1 MLENLKKEVCEA
13 NIELFKR
20 GLIIFTW
27 GNVSAIDEKSELV
40 VIKPSGVPY
49 ENMKPNDMVVLN
61 LKGEIIE
68 GKLKPSSDTKTH
80 LELYRNFKEIKA
92 IAHTHSTYATAF
104 AQAGKEIEILGTTAA
119 DYFYES
125 IKLSR
130 DLREDEMNE
139 YELNTGKV
147 IVESLKDKDIL
158 ASPAILVKSH
168 APFIFGKDAFN
179 AVHNATVLEEIA
191 KMNFLTLNLNPN
203 STKIDKFI
211 LDKHY
216 LRKHGKGAY
225 YGQNGKG

>member
-130 DLREDEMNE
+130 ELREDEMNE

-179 AVHNATVLEEIA
+179 AVHNAIVLEEIA
-191 KMNFLTLNLNPN
+191 KMNFISLSLNPN
-203 STKIDKFI
+203 STKIKQFI

-216 LRKHGKGAY
+216 LRKHGKCAY
-225 YGQNGKG
+225 YGQD

>member
-179 AVHNATVLEEIA
+179 AVHNAIVLEEIA
-191 KMNFLTLNLNPN
+191 KMNFISLSLNPN

-225 YGQNGKG
+225 YGQD

>member
-130 DLREDEMNE
+130 DLRKDEMNE

-179 AVHNATVLEEIA
+179 AVHNAIVLEEIA
-191 KMNFLTLNLNPN
+191 KMNFISLSLNPN
-203 STKIDKFI
+203 STKIKQFI

-225 YGQNGKG
+225 YGQD

>member
-27 GNVSAIDEKSELV
+27 GNVSAIDEESKLV

-130 DLREDEMNE
+130 ELREDEMNE

-191 KMNFLTLNLNPN
+191 KMNFISLSLNPN
-203 STKIDKFI
+203 STKIKQFI

-225 YGQNGKG
+225 YGQD

>member
-125 IKLSR
+125 IRLSR

-179 AVHNATVLEEIA
+179 AVHNAIVLEEIA
-191 KMNFLTLNLNPN
+191 KMNFISLSLNPN
-203 STKIDKFI
+203 STKIKQFI

-225 YGQNGKG
+225 YGQD

>member
-168 APFIFGKDAFN
+168 APFIFGKNIFD
-179 AVHNATVLEEIA
+179 AVHNAVVLEEIA
-191 KMNFLTLNLNPN
+191 KMNFISLSLNPN
-203 STKIDKFI
+203 STKIKQFI

-225 YGQNGKG
+225 YGQD

>member
-168 APFIFGKDAFN
+168 APFIFGKNLFD
-179 AVHNATVLEEIA
+179 AVHNSVVLEEIA
-191 KMNFLTLNLNPN
+191 KMNFISLSLNPN

-225 YGQNGKG
+225 YGQD

>member
-68 GKLKPSSDTKTH
+68 GKLKHSSDTKTH

-179 AVHNATVLEEIA
+179 AVHNAIVLEEIA

-203 STKIDKFI
+203 STKIKQFI

-225 YGQNGKG
+225 YGQD

>member
-168 APFIFGKDAFN
+168 APFIFGKNIFD
-179 AVHNATVLEEIA
+179 AVHNAVVLEEIA
-191 KMNFLTLNLNPN
+191 KINFISLSLNPN

-225 YGQNGKG
+225 YGQD

>member
-130 DLREDEMNE
+130 ELREDEMNE

-179 AVHNATVLEEIA
+179 AVHNAIVLEEIA
-191 KMNFLTLNLNPN
+191 KMNFISLSLNPN

-216 LRKHGKGAY
+216 LRKHGKNAY
-225 YGQNGKG
+225 YGQD

>member
-104 AQAGKEIEILGTTAA
+104 AQAGKEIEIIGTTAA

-179 AVHNATVLEEIA
+179 AVHNAIVLEEIA

-225 YGQNGKG
+225 YGQD

>member
-20 GLIIFTW
+20 GLIVFTW

-49 ENMKPNDMVVLN
+49 KNMKPNDMVVLN

-179 AVHNATVLEEIA
+179 AVHNAIVLEEIA
-191 KMNFLTLNLNPN
+191 KMNFISLSLNPN
-203 STKIDKFI
+203 STKIKQFI

-225 YGQNGKG
+225 YGQD

>member
-1 MLENLKKEVCEA
+1 MLENLKKEVCGA

-20 GLIIFTW
+20 GIVIFTW
-27 GNVSAIDEKSELV
+27 GNVSAIDESREFV

-49 ENMKPNDMVVLN
+49 EVMKPSDMVVLN
-61 LKGEIIE
+61 LKGEVVE
-68 GKLKPSSDTKTH
+68 GKLKPSSDTPTH

-92 IAHTHSTYATAF
+92 VAHTHSTYATAF

-119 DYFYES
+119 DYFYEN
-125 IKLSR
+125 IKVSR
-130 DLREDEMNE
+130 DLREDEVDE

-147 IVESLKDKDIL
+147 IVESLKDEDVL

-179 AVHNATVLEEIA
+179 AVHNAVVLEEIA
-191 KMNFLTLNLNPN
+191 KMNFLTLGLNPK
-203 STKIDKFI
+203 SKKIEQFI

-216 LRKHGKGAY
+216 LRKHGKNAY
-225 YGQNGKG
+225 YGQ

>member
-168 APFIFGKDAFN
+168 APFIFGKNIFD
-179 AVHNATVLEEIA
+179 AVHNSVVLEEIA
-191 KMNFLTLNLNPN
+191 KMNFISLSLNPN
-203 STKIDKFI
+203 STKIKQFI

-225 YGQNGKG
+225 YGQD

>member
-49 ENMKPNDMVVLN
+49 ENMKLNDMVVLN

-130 DLREDEMNE
+130 ELREDEMNE

-179 AVHNATVLEEIA
+179 AVHNAIVLEEIA

-225 YGQNGKG
+225 YGQD

>member
-1 MLENLKKEVCEA
+1 MLENLKKEVYEA

-49 ENMKPNDMVVLN
+49 ENMMPNDMVVLN

>member
-119 DYFYES
+119 DYFYEN
-125 IKLSR
+125 IKVSR
-130 DLREDEMNE
+130 ELREDEMNE

-179 AVHNATVLEEIA
+179 AVHNAIVLEEIA
-191 KMNFLTLNLNPN
+191 KMNFISLSLNPN

-225 YGQNGKG
+225 YGQD

>member
-168 APFIFGKDAFN
+168 APFIFGKDVLN
-179 AVHNATVLEEIA
+179 VVHNAVVLEEIA
-191 KMNFLTLNLNPN
+191 KMNFLTLSLNKDVK
-203 STKIDKFI
+203 KIDDFI
-211 LDKHY
+211 LKKHY
-216 LRKHGKGAY
+216 LRKHGNKAY
-225 YGQNGKG
+225 YGQS

>member
-80 LELYRNFKEIKA
+80 LELYRNFKQIKA

-168 APFIFGKDAFN
+168 APFIFGKNIFD
-179 AVHNATVLEEIA
+179 AVHNAVVLEEIA
-191 KMNFLTLNLNPN
+191 KMNFISLSLNPN
-203 STKIDKFI
+203 STKIKQFI

-225 YGQNGKG
+225 YGQD

>member
-104 AQAGKEIEILGTTAA
+104 AQAGKEIEIIGTTAA

-179 AVHNATVLEEIA
+179 AVHNAIVLEEIA
-191 KMNFLTLNLNPN
+191 KINFLTLNLNPN

-225 YGQNGKG
+225 YGQD

>member
-130 DLREDEMNE
+130 ELREDEMNE

-225 YGQNGKG
+225 YGQD

>member
-49 ENMKPNDMVVLN
+49 ENMKLNDMVVLN

-130 DLREDEMNE
+130 ELREDEMNE

-225 YGQNGKG
+225 YGQD

>member
-130 DLREDEMNE
+130 ELREDEMNE

-179 AVHNATVLEEIA
+179 AVHNAIVLEEIA
-191 KMNFLTLNLNPN
+191 KMNFISLSLNPN
-203 STKIDKFI
+203 STKIKQFI

-225 YGQNGKG
+225 YGQD

>member
-179 AVHNATVLEEIA
+179 AVHNAIVLEEIA
-191 KMNFLTLNLNPN
+191 KMNFISLSLNPN
-203 STKIDKFI
+203 STKIKQFI

-225 YGQNGKG
+225 YGQD

>member
-225 YGQNGKG
+225 YGQD